1 MTHEAQKKNVK
12 LSVSYSSNFT
22 DGLLGDPVRIRQII
36 LNLILNSLKFTID
49 GSIDIHIDI
58 IDSDSNRKSIKIT
71 VSDTGSGMSKEKA
84 ANLLIK

>member
-22 DGLLGDPVRIRQII
+22 DSFLGDPVRIRQII

-49 GSIDIHIDI
+49 GNIDIHIDI

>member
-22 DGLLGDPVRIRQII
+22 DSFLGDPVRIRQII

-49 GSIDIHIDI
+49 GSIDIYIDI
-58 IDSDSNRKSIKIT
+58 IDPDSNRKSIKIT